1 MKSLNYFIKEWIIP
15 IIVALLIVVF
25 LNKFI
30 FILVTVPTGSMETTI
45 MPGDKLYVTKIYN
58 EENFERGDI
67 IVFYSQEL
75 EKVLVKRLIG
85 LPGDEIFIDENGV
98 VYVNGIE
105 IEEPYA
111 KNTHQNPQ
119 VFNVPGDEDRM
130 YFFMGDNR
138 PNSFDARAWN
148 NPFILEEDIMGE
160 AMFRF
165 FPLSRV
171 GRIE

>member
-45 MPGDKLYVTKIYN
+45 MPGDKLYVTKIYK

-67 IVFYSQEL
+67 VVFYSDEL

-85 LPGDEIFIDENGV
+85 LPGDEVVIDEDGIV
-98 VYVNGIE
+98 HVNGEE
-105 IEEPYA
+105 IDEPYA
-111 KNTHQNPQ
+111 KNTSQNPQ
-119 VFNVPGDEDRM
+119 VFNVTEKS

-138 PNSFDARAWN
+138 PNSLDARAWEQ
-148 NPFILEEDIMGE
+148 PYVPEDKVMGV
-160 AMFRF
+160 ALFRF
-165 FPLSRV
+165 FPFSRV

>member
-67 IVFYSQEL
+67 IVFYSDEL

-85 LPGDEIFIDENGV
+85 LPGDEVLIDEDGIV
-98 VYVNGIE
+98 HVNGEE
-105 IEEPYA
+105 IDEPYA
-111 KNTHQNPQ
+111 KNTSQNPQ
-119 VFNVPGDEDRM
+119 VFNVTEKS

-138 PNSFDARAWN
+138 PNSLDARAWEQ
-148 NPFILEEDIMGE
+148 PYIPEDKVMGV
-160 AMFRF
+160 ALFRF
-165 FPLSRV
+165 FPFSRV